1 MLPSKPLLPL
11 IFFFFFYFRFHLISH
26 ASLLHWCH
34 FLSIQTVYM
43 QIIFD
48 LNSHF
53 ILHIYLGHIFWHSH
67 HLSIPQNLG
76 VLILLQNQ
84 LFRSKHPTIRAHW
97 MIKQGL
103 NGFKVPLHHL
113 VISTNYSHT
122 IISWALKATNT
133 LEFSQVLFLLLFFLQ
148 QFSRY
153 THRLSCLAPQTQ
165 QGYFFLVQDD
175 LM

>member
-11 IFFFFFYFRFHLISH
+11 IFFFFLFQVSFNFSCQL
-26 ASLLHWCH
+26 ASLVSLSLH
-34 FLSIQTVYM
+34 
-43 QIIFD
+43 
-48 LNSHF
+48 LNSLYANYLWPKLPLHF
-53 ILHIYLGHIFWHSH
+53 TYILGRIFWRSH